1 MTQGEGR
8 LLGTRYRL
16 DSVLGR
22 GGMGTVW
29 LAKDELLGRDV
40 AVKEVIAPRGLDDA
54 AREVL
59 YKRMLREARAAA
71 RLSHP
76 GIVVVHDVVE
86 EEENGAP
93 WIVMEYVRA
102 RTLQDSL
109 DSSGPLPLDRVA
121 EIGEQVLGALRAAHA
136 AGILHRDVKP
146 ANVML
151 ADDRVILTDF
161 GVAQLEGDATL
172 TQTGIVMGSPAY
184 LSPERAQGLKPGP
197 ASDLWALGMLMYAAC
212 EGRPPF
218 ERPEVLS
225 TLAAVMM
232 EPLPTPTR
240 AGPLARVITG
250 LLEKDPDARIDGAT
264 AAELLHRALAE
275 TRSLPPT
282 PAPRPVPEAQRS
294 GDTYESLFMPQI
306 SAVRTSPDPVSAVRP
321 SVPAP
326 RSEDARPVYAER
338 AVYPE
343 RAVRSERAVYPEN
356 RTAPSAPTTSA
367 PRREGKRSSW
377 RLVLAVALATVM
389 LVGGVGY
396 VFQDRI
402 FGPERTREAFG
413 YSVRLPGDWEQSHYD
428 SEKRYVRWQ
437 DPNSGAYVQLDL
449 RDWSNGGASPS
460 ARDSFTGYGKDL
472 NGFRQ
477 TKLKDFQLGDGP
489 AAELWHRFRNADGEW
504 MRAVNR
510 RFVAK
515 DDHVA
520 LFVVFPG
527 ANWGKNKASA
537 QNILNSCA
545 S

>member
-8 LLGTRYRL
+8 LLGARYRL

-29 LAKDELLGRDV
+29 LAKDEVLGREV
-40 AVKEVIAPRGLDDA
+40 AVKEVIAPRGLEDH

-86 EEENGAP
+86 ENGVP

-109 DSSGPLPLDRVA
+109 DSSGPLPVDRVA

-161 GVAQLEGDATL
+161 GVAQLEGDAAL

-212 EGRPPF
+212 EGTPPF

-232 EPLPTPTR
+232 EPLPEPSR
-240 AGPLARVITG
+240 AGPLVRVITG
-250 LLEKDPDARIDGAT
+250 LLDKDPEARLDAAT
-264 AAELLHRALAE
+264 AAEMLHRAHAE
-275 TRSLPPT
+275 ARAVPVT
-282 PAPRPVPEAQRS
+282 PAPRFVPESQRS
-294 GDTYESLFMPQI
+294 GDTYESLFRPI
-306 SAVRTSPDPVSAVRP
+306 APAVVTMPDPGRAARPAPPPPAPP
-321 SVPAP
+321 SVPTP
-326 RSEDARPVYAER
+326 RNAETRPAYGEQSSYAER
-338 AVYPE
+338 PA
-343 RAVRSERAVYPEN
+343 
-356 RTAPSAPTTSA
+356 APSPPTA
-367 PRREGKRSSW
+367 GPRPAGGRTSW
-377 RLVLAVALATVM
+377 RVHLALAVAAVM
-389 LVGGVGY
+389 LVAGVGY
-396 VFQDRI
+396 AFRDQI
-402 FGPERTREAFG
+402 LGTEQTQEALGYTLTLPEGWRQAHLDSKLKYAT
-413 YSVRLPGDWEQSHYD
+413 WE
-428 SEKRYVRWQ
+428 
-437 DPNSGAYVQLDL
+437 DPKTGAYVQLDL
-449 RDWSNGGASPS
+449 RDWSDGDAGVTPS
-460 ARDSFTGYGKDL
+460 DSFKGYGAKFEDYE
-472 NGFRQ
+472 Q
-477 TKLKDFQLGDGP
+477 TGLRTFSLGGT
-489 AAELWHRFRNADGEW
+489 AMAELRHRFSKGGKW
-504 MRAVNR
+504 MRAINR
-510 RFVAK
+510 RFISN
-515 DDHVA
+515 DRHVA

-527 ANWGKNKASA
+527 KTWGKNKTTA
-537 QNILNSCA
+537 QNILDSCA